1 MKQFLRVLKFELSN
15 YFKNK
20 SFVAVTILLTV
31 LAIGGVAAPTIYQA
45 ITGTG
50 EFASESQ
57 EQQDQGSQDSQQES
71 QGESRG
77 KLILASD
84 AAMSTLPADIEQL
97 MPGYEWEVI
106 TGTKEENI
114 EQVKKQV
121 ESGEVHGGFIL
132 EDFMTYTYVVE
143 NLSMQD
149 SAEQQFSEALKLANR
164 DRFLS
169 EKGVDAAEFE
179 LINAQEPQGEQ
190 LILGKDSISNYL
202 YTYVMVFILY
212 CLILFYGQMIATS
225 VTTEKS
231 NRAIEILVTS
241 VDSTSLIFGKV
252 LAGAIA
258 GVVQVG
264 LILGGAV
271 LSYRFFGSGW
281 GGILDMLFDIPM
293 ASWLTFLVFGLLG
306 YLLYAFLFG
315 MLGALVSKT
324 EDISKSATPVTMIFV
339 VAFILVLV
347 NLSNVDGLLMKVGSY
362 IPFTSCMAMLAR
374 ISMGGV
380 AVWEIIVSAA
390 ILAVSCL
397 AVGWLAAKIFRFGT
411 LMYGNPIKL
420 SKAIKQLKNQN

>member
-1 MKQFLRVLKFELSN
+1 MKQFLKVLKFELNN

-20 SFVAVTILLTV
+20 SFVVVTLLLMV
-31 LAIGGVAAPTIYQA
+31 LAIGGVAAPTIYQTV
-45 ITGTG
+45 TGKG
-50 EFASESQ
+50 NSSSKGQ
-57 EQQDQGSQDSQQES
+57 ENLESQQES
-71 QGESRG
+71 DEEPKG
-77 KLILASD
+77 KLILACD
-84 AAMSTLPADIEQL
+84 VTMSSLPADIQEM
-97 MPGYEWEVI
+97 MPGYEWEII
-106 TGTKEENI
+106 TGTTEENL

-121 ESGEVHGGFIL
+121 EAGQVDGGFVL
-132 EDFMTYTYVVE
+132 EDWMKYTYVVE
-143 NLSMQD
+143 NLSMRD
-149 SAEQQFSEALKLANR
+149 SAEQQFSEILKMANR
-164 DRFLS
+164 NRFLS
-169 EKGVDAAEFE
+169 ASGVDAAEFE
-179 LINAQEPQGEQ
+179 MINAQEPQGEQ

-212 CLILFYGQMIATS
+212 CLILFYGQMIATT

-241 VDSTSLIFGKV
+241 VSSTSLIFGKV

-258 GVVQVG
+258 GIVQVG
-264 LILGGAV
+264 LILGGGV

-281 GGILDMLFDIPM
+281 GGMLDMLFDIPM

-324 EDISKSATPVTMIFV
+324 EDISKSATPVTMIFI
-339 VAFILVLV
+339 VAFILVIV
-347 NLSNVDGLLMKVGSY
+347 NLSNVDGLVMKIGSY
-362 IPFTSCMAMLAR
+362 VPFTSCMAMLAR

-380 AVWEIIVSAA
+380 AVWEVILSAV

>member
-1 MKQFLRVLKFELSN
+1 MKQFLKVLKFELNN

-20 SFVAVTILLTV
+20 SFVVVTLLLMV
-31 LAIGGVAAPTIYQA
+31 LAIGGVAAPTIYQTV
-45 ITGTG
+45 TGKG
-50 EFASESQ
+50 NSSSKGQ
-57 EQQDQGSQDSQQES
+57 ENLESQQES
-71 QGESRG
+71 NEESRG
-77 KLILASD
+77 KLILACD
-84 AAMSTLPADIEQL
+84 VTMSSLPADIQKM
-97 MPGYEWEVI
+97 MPGYEWEII
-106 TGTKEENI
+106 TGTTEENL
-114 EQVKKQV
+114 EQVEAGQV
-121 ESGEVHGGFIL
+121 DGGFVL
-132 EDFMTYTYVVE
+132 EDWMTYTYVVE

-149 SAEQQFSEALKLANR
+149 SAEQQFSEILKMANR
-164 DRFLS
+164 NRFLS
-169 EKGVDAAEFE
+169 ASGVDAAEFE
-179 LINAQEPQGEQ
+179 MINAQEPQGDQ

-212 CLILFYGQMIATS
+212 CLILFYGQMIATT

-241 VDSTSLIFGKV
+241 VNSTSLIFGKV

-258 GVVQVG
+258 GIVQVG
-264 LILGGAV
+264 LILGGGV

-281 GGILDMLFDIPM
+281 GGMLDMLFDIPM

-324 EDISKSATPVTMIFV
+324 EDISKSATPVTMIFI
-339 VAFILVLV
+339 VAFILVIV
-347 NLSNVDGLLMKVGSY
+347 NLSNVDGLVMKIGSY
-362 IPFTSCMAMLAR
+362 VPFTSCMAMLAR

-380 AVWEIIVSAA
+380 AAWEIILSAV

>member
-1 MKQFLRVLKFELSN
+1 MKQFLKVLKFELNN

-20 SFVAVTILLTV
+20 SFVVVTLLLMV
-31 LAIGGVAAPTIYQA
+31 LAIGGVAAPTIYQTV
-45 ITGTG
+45 TGKG
-50 EFASESQ
+50 NSSSKGQ
-57 EQQDQGSQDSQQES
+57 ENLESQQES
-71 QGESRG
+71 NEESRG
-77 KLILASD
+77 KLILACD
-84 AAMSTLPADIEQL
+84 VTMSSLPADIQKM
-97 MPGYEWEVI
+97 MPGYEWEII
-106 TGTKEENI
+106 TDTTEENL

-121 ESGEVHGGFIL
+121 EAGQVDGGFVL
-132 EDFMTYTYVVE
+132 EDWMKYTYVVE

-149 SAEQQFSEALKLANR
+149 SAEQQFSEILKMANR
-164 DRFLS
+164 NRFLS
-169 EKGVDAAEFE
+169 ASGVDTAEFE
-179 LINAQEPQGEQ
+179 MINAQEPQGEQ

-212 CLILFYGQMIATS
+212 CLILFYGQMIATT

-241 VDSTSLIFGKV
+241 VSSTSLIFGKV

-258 GVVQVG
+258 GIVQVG
-264 LILGGAV
+264 LILGGGV

-281 GGILDMLFDIPM
+281 GGMLDMLFDIPM
-293 ASWLTFLVFGLLG
+293 ASWLIFLVFGLLG

-324 EDISKSATPVTMIFV
+324 EDISKSATPVTMIFIA
-339 VAFILVLV
+339 AFILVIV
-347 NLSNVDGLLMKVGSY
+347 NLSNVDGLVMKIGSY
-362 IPFTSCMAMLAR
+362 VPFTSCMAMLAR

-380 AVWEIIVSAA
+380 AAWEIILSAV

>member
-1 MKQFLRVLKFELSN
+1 MKQFLKVLKFELNN
-15 YFKNK
+15 YFKNR
-20 SFVAVTILLTV
+20 SFVVVTLLLMV
-31 LAIGGVAAPTIYQA
+31 LAVGGVAAPTIYRR

-50 EFASESQ
+50 DSSSKVQVSQ
-57 EQQDQGSQDSQQES
+57 ESQQES
-71 QGESRG
+71 AGEPQG
-77 KLILASD
+77 KLILACD
-84 AAMSTLPADIEQL
+84 ATMSSLPADIQQL
-97 MPGYEWEVI
+97 MPNYEWEII
-106 TGTKEENI
+106 TGPREDNL
-114 EQVKKQV
+114 EQVKQQV
-121 ESGEVHGGFIL
+121 ESGQVDGGFIL
-132 EDFMTYTYVVE
+132 DNWMKYTYVVE

-149 SAEQQFSEALKLANR
+149 SAESQFAEILKMANR
-164 DRFLS
+164 SRFLTS
-169 EKGVDAAEFE
+169 NGVDAAEFE
-179 LINAQEPQGEQ
+179 LINAQEPQGDQ

-212 CLILFYGQMIATS
+212 CLILFYGQMIATTI
-225 VTTEKS
+225 TTEKS

-241 VDSTSLIFGKV
+241 VNSTSLIFGKV

-264 LILGGAV
+264 LILGGGV

-281 GGILDMLFDIPM
+281 GGMLDMLFDIPM

-306 YLLYAFLFG
+306 YLLYAFFFG

-324 EDISKSATPVTMIFV
+324 EDISKSATPVTLIFI
-339 VAFILVLV
+339 VAFILVIA
-347 NLSNVDGLLMKVGSY
+347 NLSHVDGVLMKICSY
-362 IPFTSCMAMLAR
+362 VPFTSCMAMLAR

-380 AVWEIIVSAA
+380 AAWEIILSAV
-390 ILAVSCL
+390 ILIISCL

>member
-77 KLILASD
+77 KLILACD
-84 AAMSTLPADIEQL
+84 ATMSSLPADIEQL

-106 TGTKEENI
+106 TGTKEENL
-114 EQVKKQV
+114 EQVKEQV

-225 VTTEKS
+225 VTTENQRGQHQPNLRQGAGGRHRRS
-231 NRAIEILVTS
+231 GAGGTDPGRSRAL
-241 VDSTSLIFGKV
+241 LPV
-252 LAGAIA
+252 LWKR
-258 GVVQVG
+258 
-264 LILGGAV
+264 LGR
-271 LSYRFFGSGW
+271 YSG
-281 GGILDMLFDIPM
+281 
-293 ASWLTFLVFGLLG
+293 
-306 YLLYAFLFG
+306 YAL
-315 MLGALVSKT
+315 
-324 EDISKSATPVTMIFV
+324 
-339 VAFILVLV
+339 
-347 NLSNVDGLLMKVGSY
+347 
-362 IPFTSCMAMLAR
+362 
-374 ISMGGV
+374 
-380 AVWEIIVSAA
+380 
-390 ILAVSCL
+390 
-397 AVGWLAAKIFRFGT
+397 
-411 LMYGNPIKL
+411 
-420 SKAIKQLKNQN
+420 